1 MMEFLNEIMLLIQFL
16 IIAVSLSMIGIL
28 ILIIQNIKTSNR
40 IYNYLKLMNFYKE
53 KQEDSKQEIITI
65 NENVKDIKKEVQ
77 ALKRAII

>member
-1 MMEFLNEIMLLIQFL
+1 MEFLNEIMLLIQFL